1 MDEISTNDNS
11 TIVWKDTIEFVAPI
25 EKGFVIKVYDGD
37 TITIASKLP
46 YETSPLYR
54 FSVRLNGIDC
64 PEMKGKDENEKECA
78 QIAKKEMNDLIMN
91 KMVTLKNIQTQGYD
105 LNTDSTSSLFES
117 LGINLDELSDQ
128 FDSQFENKLELR
140 YTNNSENEGPEY
152 AYESD
157 SGFDLRSTEELWV
170 QGNDRKLIPTGLR
183 FDIPDGYEI
192 QVRSKSGLALNQ
204 GLMVLNSPGT
214 VDSGYQGE
222 IKVIIFNTT
231 NEKIKIE
238 KGQKIAQAVL
248 CPVVNG
254 KWVNL
259 VKVEEIG
266 EKDRNDKGFGSTG
279 LK

>member
-1 MDEISTNDNS
+1 MDNI
-11 TIVWKDTIEFVAPI
+11 
-25 EKGFVIKVYDGD
+25 
-37 TITIASKLP
+37 
-46 YETSPLYR
+46 
-54 FSVRLNGIDC
+54 
-64 PEMKGKDENEKECA
+64 NE
-78 QIAKKEMNDLIMN
+78 
-91 KMVTLKNIQTQGYD
+91 LKNNLD
-105 LNTDSTSSLFES
+105 NLKNFES
-117 LGINLDELSDQ
+117 ILSGLDANDPEKMMETLGININEINS
-128 FDSQFENKLELR
+128 FFEESAVKKVDLN
-140 YTNNSENEGPEY
+140 YTNSSDNKQPEY
-152 AYESD
+152 AYDSD

-170 QGNDRKLIPTGLR
+170 QAHDRKLIPTGLR

-222 IKVIIFNTT
+222 IKVILFNTT
-231 NEKIKIE
+231 KERIKIE

-279 LK
+279 L

>member
-1 MDEISTNDNS
+1 MME
-11 TIVWKDTIEFVAPI
+11 
-25 EKGFVIKVYDGD
+25 
-37 TITIASKLP
+37 
-46 YETSPLYR
+46 
-54 FSVRLNGIDC
+54 
-64 PEMKGKDENEKECA
+64 
-78 QIAKKEMNDLIMN
+78 DLEGLR
-91 KMVTLKNIQTQGYD
+91 KQLSTLKNIQSDGYN
-105 LNTDSTSSLFES
+105 LNTESTSSLFES
-117 LGINLDELSDQ
+117 LGINFDELSDQ
-128 FDSQFENKLELR
+128 FDSQFEQKLQLQ
-140 YTNNSENEGPEY
+140 YTNDSENNEPEY
-152 AYESD
+152 AYGSD

-170 QGNDRKLIPTGLR
+170 QANGRLLVPTGLR

-192 QVRSKSGLALNQ
+192 QVRSKSGLALKQ

-222 IKVIIFNTT
+222 VKVIIFNTT
-231 NEKIKIE
+231 NERIKIE

-279 LK
+279 L

>member
-1 MDEISTNDNS
+1 MFKEI
-11 TIVWKDTIEFVAPI
+11 K
-25 EKGFVIKVYDGD
+25 
-37 TITIASKLP
+37 
-46 YETSPLYR
+46 
-54 FSVRLNGIDC
+54 
-64 PEMKGKDENEKECA
+64 EMKKGLEMIKDLQSKMNDFDMSDPKSMMESMGVNEDQLEQMFGDAMK
-78 QIAKKEMNDLIMN
+78 AKK
-91 KMVTLKNIQTQGYD
+91 VTLNFT
-105 LNTDSTSSLFES
+105 NES
-117 LGINLDELSDQ
+117 ESIN
-128 FDSQFENKLELR
+128 
-140 YTNNSENEGPEY
+140 PEY

-157 SGFDLRSTEELWV
+157 SGFDLRSSEEMWV
-170 QGNDRKLIPTGLR
+170 QANSRKLIPTGLR

-222 IKVIIFNTT
+222 VKVIIFNTT
-231 NEKIKIE
+231 NERIKIE

-259 VKVEEIG
+259 VKVNEIG

-279 LK
+279 L

>member
-1 MDEISTNDNS
+1 MFGKIKEVKDQMKMIKDLQSKMKGVDMSNPQAMLESMGINMDELNSHFESSVDRQVPLYYTNDS
-11 TIVWKDTIEFVAPI
+11 
-25 EKGFVIKVYDGD
+25 
-37 TITIASKLP
+37 
-46 YETSPLYR
+46 
-54 FSVRLNGIDC
+54 
-64 PEMKGKDENEKECA
+64 
-78 QIAKKEMNDLIMN
+78 
-91 KMVTLKNIQTQGYD
+91 
-105 LNTDSTSSLFES
+105 ES
-117 LGINLDELSDQ
+117 IN
-128 FDSQFENKLELR
+128 
-140 YTNNSENEGPEY
+140 PEY

-157 SGFDLRSTEELWV
+157 SGFDLRSTEEIWI

-192 QVRSKSGLALNQ
+192 QVRSKSGLALKQ

-222 IKVIIFNTT
+222 VKVIIFNTT
-231 NEKIKIE
+231 NDRIKIE

-259 VKVEEIG
+259 VKVTEIG

-279 LK
+279 L